1 MTSLP
6 SIMFAPNGARPS
18 KKDHPEVPISED
30 EIVSCAV
37 DCFAAGAGAIHVHI
51 RDESGQHLLDAKAYA
66 SVVQKIRA
74 AAPEMMVQITTE
86 AAGRYEPIQQMQV
99 ALGSGASH
107 LSVSIREI
115 SKATSRELSDFLERC
130 TDNGIALQWILYDV
144 GDAETLQSNLPQS
157 TLRSS
162 QLQLLFVLGKYDQV
176 AGRPEDLHPFLE
188 WMSAAQ
194 VTPDWA
200 VCAFGEHEP
209 ACLVYAAS
217 KGGKCRTG
225 FENSFRLS
233 NGEIARSNSEK
244 VRDLRMKLGLPST

>member
-6 SIMFAPNGARPS
+6 AIMVAPNGARLS
-18 KKDHPEVPISED
+18 KKDHPKVPMTED

-74 AAPEMMVQITTE
+74 AAPEMMIQITTE

-99 ALGSGASH
+99 ALDSGASH
-107 LSVSIREI
+107 VSVSIREI
-115 SKATSRELSDFLERC
+115 SKAASSELSDFLERC
-130 TDNGIALQWILYDV
+130 RHQGIVLQWILYDV
-144 GDAETLQSNLPQS
+144 GDAETLQSILPQS

-176 AGRPEDLHPFLE
+176 AGRPEDLHPFVE
-188 WMSAAQ
+188 WMTSAQ
-194 VTPDWA
+194 VSPDWA
-200 VCAFGEHEP
+200 VCAFGKNEP

-217 KGGKCRTG
+217 LGGKCRTG
-225 FENSFRLS
+225 FENSLQLS
-233 NGEIARSNSEK
+233 NGETARSNSEK
-244 VRDLRMKLGLPST
+244 VRDLRKKLGLPSH